1 MKKALLLL
9 IPAGVAALI
18 ARQWQDISRF
28 IKIKQISSGQGH
40 PENVPAHGRISY
52 PQQPTLGGDT
62 QIASG
67 NTQTPGSDPG
77 TPSGQTEP
85 VTGDTEGGA

>member
-9 IPAGVAALI
+9 IPVGLAALI
-18 ARQWQDISRF
+18 AGQWQDITRY

-52 PQQPTLGGDT
+52 PQH
-62 QIASG
+62 
-67 NTQTPGSDPG
+67 PG
-77 TPSGQTEP
+77 PSGDMARGT
-85 VTGDTEGGA
+85 